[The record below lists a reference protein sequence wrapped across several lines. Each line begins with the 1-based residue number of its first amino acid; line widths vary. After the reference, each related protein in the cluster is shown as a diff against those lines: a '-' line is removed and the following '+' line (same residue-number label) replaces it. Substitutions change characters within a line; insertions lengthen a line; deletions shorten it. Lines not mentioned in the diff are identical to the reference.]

1 GGSVVSGSFCPV
13 SSQQQ
18 GVGRTA
24 ADYANFADA
33 AFDGTLGGFQL
44 QNHAAGNDTALDQS
58 FDFPAGDGGENS
70 LAIEDARDIREIDQ
84 LIGAE
89 IFRAGR
95 GHMVGVDVVQ
105 FIV

>member
-1 GGSVVSGSFCPV
+1 MKRASCRRKSRLRGGQRFTEDACSGNQGGSVVSGSFCPV

-70 LAIEDARDIREIDQ
+70 LAIEDARDIR
-84 LIGAE
+84 
-89 IFRAGR
+89 
-95 GHMVGVDVVQ
+95 
-105 FIV
+105 